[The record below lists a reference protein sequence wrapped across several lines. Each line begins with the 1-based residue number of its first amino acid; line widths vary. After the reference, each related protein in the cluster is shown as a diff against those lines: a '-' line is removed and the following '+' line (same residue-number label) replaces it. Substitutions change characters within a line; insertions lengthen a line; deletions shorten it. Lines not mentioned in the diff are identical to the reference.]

1 MVHAQARKRI
11 QRFQAFSHA
20 IAGLSLLFL
29 ALSEEQGGG
38 LLPWV
43 AGVAAVLLLG
53 LVGWE
58 RLQPGAQPPSAEVLA
73 ELLGITVLVTE
84 GWEKLHLGKRY
95 LPFAYFLA
103 AGVLGAAMLLHRV
116 RHRAAPMEKRA
127 AG

>member
-1 MVHAQARKRI
+1 MVHAQARKRV

-20 IAGLSLLFL
+20 IAGFSLLFL

-58 RLQPGAQPPSAEVLA
+58 QLQPGAQPPSAERVKAFAAILTGR
-73 ELLGITVLVTE
+73 GITVHVRRRRGDDIDAACGQLR
-84 GWEKLHLGKRY
+84 LKRER
-95 LPFAYFLA
+95 
-103 AGVLGAAMLLHRV
+103 GEV
-116 RHRAAPMEKRA
+116 
-127 AG
+127 